1 MSQPDL
7 ALLRNVPMFSAL
19 DDLELERLAAEFRE
33 RSFRDGDRI
42 VLEGDEGLTFFVI
55 EDGNATV
62 SVRGQ
67 VVAELGPGDH
77 FGEIALVDRGR
88 RAATVVANGDVRTHM
103 LPIWNFRPL
112 VEGNPELA
120 WKLLETLAGVLRDVE
135 ER

>member
-1 MSQPDL
+1 MPQPDP

-55 EDGNATV
+55 ENGNATV
-62 SVRGQ
+62 SVRGE
-67 VVAELGPGDH
+67 VVAELGPGNH
-77 FGEIALVDRGR
+77 FGEIALVDRGP
-88 RAATVVANGDVRTHM
+88 RAATVVASGDVLAHM

-120 WKLLETLAGVLRDVE
+120 WKLLETLAGILRDVE

>member
-1 MSQPDL
+1 MPEIAP
-7 ALLRNVPMFSAL
+7 ALLRGVPMFSAL
-19 DDLELERLAAEFRE
+19 DELELERLAAEFRE

-62 SVRGQ
+62 SVRGAT
-67 VVAELGPGDH
+67 VAELGPGDH
-77 FGEIALVDRGR
+77 FGEIALVDRGT
-88 RAATVVANGDVRTHM
+88 RAATVVARGDVHAHM

-120 WKLLETLAGVLRDVE
+120 WKLLETLAGILRDVE